1 MTETILGIWNPTP
14 HTLKRFEVI
23 HNASAKDGTLLEL
36 GICTIHNQFIRK
48 QHSHDMQK
56 LLSDWQILPP
66 FGQSIAFLRPI
77 SDDYR
82 GAISMYSIGHIAVT
96 CIGVI
101 DNLSYLQEELIPDNY
116 QLDTENVAEILCYLF
131 NSYLDLTFLSPVEMM
146 QAVMKRLKGHFAIM
160 ALFMNNNR
168 KWLIVGSHDYPL
180 AIGKNNQTAYFSTD
194 TETLAQFSQ
203 SKLIIP
209 KEIKPWIFH
218 ATSFQR

>member
-77 SDDYR
+77 SDDK
-82 GAISMYSIGHIAVT
+82 GAISMYSFGHIAVT

-101 DNLSYLQEELIPDNY
+101 DNLSYLQEELIPDIY

-131 NSYLDLTFLSPVEMM
+131 NSYLDLTFFSPVEMM
-146 QAVMKRLKGHFAIM
+146 QVMKRLKGHFAIM

-168 KWLIVGSHDYPL
+168 KWLIVGSNDYPL
-180 AIGKNNQTAYFSTD
+180 AIGKGNNHTAYFSTD
-194 TETLAQFSQ
+194 TEILTQFSQ
-203 SKLIIP
+203 SKFIIHE
-209 KEIKPWIFH
+209 EIKPSIFH
-218 ATSFQR
+218 AISSQ